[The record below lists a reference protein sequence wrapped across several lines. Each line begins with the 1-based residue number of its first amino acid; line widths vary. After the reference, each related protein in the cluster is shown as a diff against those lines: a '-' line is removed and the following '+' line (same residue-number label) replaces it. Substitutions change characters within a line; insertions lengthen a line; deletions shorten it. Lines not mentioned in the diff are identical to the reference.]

1 MNNILYVGARPQ
13 TSETGWHSHDHWEL
27 VYCAAGTGSLRLE
40 SGLTVNYRQGET
52 AAVPP
57 GEIHQ
62 NGGLEGFSGIHLTM
76 EAPAFPYKSAFVVAD
91 DDQGHMGIAFA
102 QARHYYDSDL
112 KRHELVLAAL
122 GELITSY
129 MIVFRDNREFSAA
142 VEDIRASIIRNFA
155 SPAFQ
160 LDQEIRQMPF
170 NYDYLRKLFQKE
182 MGQTP
187 LKYLIDLRMKKAK
200 SMLAAAWTREYSVAE
215 VAESCG
221 FGDALYFSRVFKKYY
236 GCSPSEFVKR
246 RREEAQRVAKES
258 DIRFVNK

>member
-1 MNNILYVGARPQ
+1 MNSILYVGAQPQ
-13 TSETGWHSHDHWEL
+13 DQESDWHSCEHWEL
-27 VYCAAGTGSLRLE
+27 VYCVSGEGAFRLE
-40 SGLTVNYRQGET
+40 SGLTVNYRQGK
-52 AAVPP
+52 AVAIPP
-57 GEIHQ
+57 GELYRRVD
-62 NGGLEGFSGIHLTM
+62 GPGLADIHLTM

-91 DDQGHMGIAFA
+91 DEQGHMGAAFE
-102 QARHYYDSDL
+102 QARYYYDSDL

-122 GELITSY
+122 GELIASY
-129 MIVFRDNREFSAA
+129 MIVFRDNREFSVA
-142 VEDIRASIIRNFA
+142 VEDIRSSIIRNFA

-187 LKYLIDLRMKKAK
+187 LKYMIDLRMKKAK

-236 GCSPSEFVKR
+236 GCSPTEFVKR
-246 RREEAQRVAKES
+246 RREEAQRAAKQG

>member
-1 MNNILYVGARPQ
+1 MNSILYVGTATQ
-13 TSETGWHSHDHWEL
+13 GQEADWHSHSHWKL
-27 VYCAAGTGSLRLE
+27 VYCAAGEGAFRLE
-40 SGLTVNYRQGET
+40 SGLTVSYHRGE
-52 AAVPP
+52 AAAIPP
-57 GEIHQ
+57 GEAYRSA
-62 NGGLEGFSGIHLTM
+62 GGPGLATIHLTM

-91 DDQGHMGIAFA
+91 DEQGHMGAAFE
-102 QARHYYDSDL
+102 QARYYYASDL

-129 MIVFRDNREFSAA
+129 MIVFRDNREFSVA
-142 VEDIRASIIRNFA
+142 VEDIRSSIIRNFA
-155 SPAFQ
+155 NPAFQ

-187 LKYLIDLRMKKAK
+187 LKYMIDLRMKKAK

-236 GCSPSEFVKR
+236 GCSPTEFVKR
-246 RREEAQRVAKES
+246 RREEAQRAAKLG
-258 DIRFVNK
+258 DIQFVNK